1 MKKISLDPPASVVQ
15 STQKYRDDNNSVGQW
30 IDAACFLDAN
40 LRTIM
45 KDLHDPIAHGARALE
60 PLHNTLFG
68 KELTRLGYQIFK
80 AKKGNGRIGIGL
92 KQPSAT
98 TDGVAGE
105 LPCL

>member
-1 MKKISLDPPASVVQ
+1 M
-15 STQKYRDDNNSVGQW
+15 T
-30 IDAACFLDAN
+30 
-40 LRTIM
+40 
-45 KDLHDPIAHGARALE
+45 PIAHGVRALE

-98 TDGVAGE
+98 TDGVAGK
-105 LPCL
+105 LPMSLNAQAMRSSAMK